1 MSSRIWCHFFAITC
15 MGSRARNVICF
26 ETTCCCFMC
35 VACMR
40 WRVDAL
46 RKLLLSS
53 LKFFARKLLHFL
65 HKSAGEAFNRCGFC
79 DVKFWKCRFRR
90 MPKGPRLSW
99 KFVLSC
105 GQIFL
110 SLVVHVCVQF
120 SSRNQIKSAELEK
133 GWCVQ
138 IIMHLFF
145 SHFSIYLLWCMYG
158 WTKQVWFTSVA

>member
-35 VACMR
+35 VACVR
-40 WRVDAL
+40 PRLGDAGWMHFL
-46 RKLLLSS
+46 CS
-53 LKFFARKLLHFL
+53 KLLHFL
-65 HKSAGEAFNRCGFC
+65 HRSLQRKLSIGEVFC

-145 SHFSIYLLWCMYG
+145 SPFSIYLLWCMYG